1 MVAPILDN
9 GIRQKSVCRANFD
22 TFPFLFGQNTTLH
35 FPQKK
40 TWCNERCNRSKAALL
55 KGLGKG
61 GLLQKEEK
69 HGKVFLHSTKQKREF
84 SFFTFILLPTFF
96 FLSKYGKA
104 TSRPPPVHL
113 SGGICSYFFNGRRIP
128 RLSVFSGFSGYDVYL
143 FGKRRKTLS
152 AQPPQTP
159 PPFPSKKVSPLHLAA
174 KFLGWVGQGGAEM
187 ERGEKRAEGEKR
199 GS

>member
-1 MVAPILDN
+1 MGKYFCIPRN
-9 GIRQKSVCRANFD
+9 RKGNS
-22 TFPFLFGQNTTLH
+22 LFY
-35 FPQKK
+35 F
-40 TWCNERCNRSKAALL
+40 W
-55 KGLGKG
+55 
-61 GLLQKEEK
+61 
-69 HGKVFLHSTKQKREF
+69 
-84 SFFTFILLPTFF
+84 SFTHAF

-174 KFLGWVGQGGAEM
+174 KFLGWVGGGLL
-187 ERGEKRAEGEKR
+187 RWREGKR
-199 GS
+199 GRKGKSVDPKPPPTLFLPHICKM